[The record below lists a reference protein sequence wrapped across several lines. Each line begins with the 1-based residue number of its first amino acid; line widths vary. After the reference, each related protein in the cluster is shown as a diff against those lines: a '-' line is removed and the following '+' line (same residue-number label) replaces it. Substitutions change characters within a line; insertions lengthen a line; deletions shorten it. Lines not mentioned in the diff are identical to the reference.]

1 MRTNNQWGS
10 SSQSHNGCHPAF
22 CSAMLL
28 NPGQELVTVPS
39 APPMFRTSHTIP
51 CLQTLHNNMKM
62 GNAVVH
68 ILHLGNS
75 IYNWSVDK
83 FSVKNLLSNH
93 WLNAECLNPSETVLP
108 SANCNILGFSQGIT
122 FAGIMLLTERKCSC
136 VCGWVGP
143 GGSPPPLWPGSN
155 KQPAGSGGVGEV
167 MLGSPARM
175 DCQSHHRT
183 QFWSLQ

>member
-122 FAGIMLLTERKCSC
+122 FAGISWQRGS
-136 VCGWVGP
+136 VPVYVGGWVLVGP
-143 GGSPPPLWPGSN
+143 RRPCGLGPTNSPQGQAL
-155 KQPAGSGGVGEV
+155 
-167 MLGSPARM
+167 
-175 DCQSHHRT
+175 
-183 QFWSLQ
+183 